1 MATLDPR
8 DSQRRGRSVSPGGR
22 ERSRSRGAYDERDT
36 SRGRYRDASPNP
48 SIGYSR
54 EDDEKETV
62 ELEKDEHNYTE
73 HDRELER
80 REIDMVYGEEYAAR
94 TPTKVNVYGRPQ
106 TPPSATLS
114 RFSERSSTLYDDHQ
128 REQEWAREREARER
142 SYNEEKKRE
151 RSSSFNVSAGLGKHH
166 ASISGGLTLKH
177 DSHLYS
183 ADLPSP
189 GLPGARY
196 GTPASPAA
204 GGGYVSSGY
213 GRGDSSP
220 SGPKYAEPSQW
231 KYAKTDEKITYN
243 TTTSRKEDVYMASE
257 RRTASPPRHRDSSPA
272 RHHSRHGS
280 TSHTRTSSTYL
291 SAEKV
296 ITVGPGSPR
305 RDASPA
311 RLGDRLNT
319 LTINTGAHHG
329 SSLSVANAPGSP
341 LLEAYRGTYQSASP
355 MPSPIINVLHSP
367 MTETFS
373 PLSPTS
379 DDERPFR
386 RTARFHDSAD
396 EAAKLRDALKGDR
409 TPDVHPLLTI
419 LPGLTHDQILDL
431 RVEYKKI
438 VKTGHERKGVNIA
451 KHIKLR
457 LKDEDPSL
465 MKACYAT
472 ALGRW
477 ESEAYWA
484 NFWYQ
489 GEKSRRELLI
499 ESLMGRTNK
508 EIRAIKEGFSD
519 KKYKDSLEKCMRT
532 ELKEDKFKKAV
543 LLVLEER
550 RMEESRRLDEELVR
564 EDIRSLEKAV
574 SSERGGESRM
584 IEIVCLRSD
593 GHLREV
599 LRGYERTYGGRN
611 FTREMLRKS
620 GNLVVCFFFL
630 FSCCRLHAPASV
642 IFPLYLRVFDRVF
655 TSFLLFPPSP
665 SPQPSPTTPL
675 TPPSGR
681 TPSPHPQRRN
691 QQAGPRR
698 HPGAPRAHPI
708 QTGPSPHRAAD

>member
-8 DSQRRGRSVSPGGR
+8 DSQRRGRSKSPGR
-22 ERSRSRGAYDERDT
+22 ERSISRSGYDERAT

-48 SIGYSR
+48 SVGYTP
-54 EDDEKETV
+54 EDEKETV
-62 ELEKDEHNYTE
+62 VVEKDEHSYTE
-73 HDRELER
+73 HDREMER
-80 REIDMVYGEEYAAR
+80 RGIDLAFGEDYAAR

-106 TPPSATLS
+106 TPPSATNS
-114 RFSERSSTLYDDHQ
+114 RFSERSSTFYDEQQ

-142 SYNEEKKRE
+142 SYNEERKRE
-151 RSSSFNVSAGLGKHH
+151 RSSSFNVSAGLGKH
-166 ASISGGLTLKH
+166 SVSGGLTIKH
-177 DSHLYS
+177 DSHSHLS
-183 ADLPSP
+183 NPSSP
-189 GLPGARY
+189 GPLSARY
-196 GTPASPAA
+196 ATPASPVS
-204 GGGYVSSGY
+204 GGGYMSPEY
-213 GRGDSSP
+213 GRGELS
-220 SGPKYAEPSQW
+220 PKYAETSQW

-243 TTTSRKEDVYMASE
+243 KTTRREDVYLGSE
-257 RRTASPPRHRDSSPA
+257 KRTASPPRHRDSSPA
-272 RHHSRHGS
+272 RHHSRHAS
-280 TSHTRTSSTYL
+280 ASMSHTRTSSTYL
-291 SAEKV
+291 SADKV
-296 ITVGPGSPR
+296 VTVGPGSPR

-341 LLEAYRGTYQSASP
+341 LLEAYRGTYQSVSP

-373 PLSPTS
+373 PLSPS

-386 RTARFHDSAD
+386 RTARFHDSVD
-396 EAAKLRDALKGDR
+396 EAATLRDALKGDHP
-409 TPDVHPLLTI
+409 PDVHPLITI

-431 RVEYKKI
+431 RTEYKKI

-465 MKACYAT
+465 MKACYTT

-550 RMEESRRLDEELVR
+550 RMEESRKLDEELIR

-599 LRGYERTYGGRN
+599 LRGYEQMYGGRN
-611 FTREMLRKS
+611 FTREMLKKS
-620 GNLVVCFFFL
+620 GNLVVCFFSPVVTFHLSICCSLSAPISEYTSMPWVFFSFVL
-630 FSCCRLHAPASV
+630 FSTLPS
-642 IFPLYLRVFDRVF
+642 LYQ
-655 TSFLLFPPSP
+655 SFRDFV
-665 SPQPSPTTPL
+665 QP
-675 TPPSGR
+675 
-681 TPSPHPQRRN
+681 H
-691 QQAGPRR
+691 
-698 HPGAPRAHPI
+698 
-708 QTGPSPHRAAD
+708 